1 MSAAT
6 RKCAVVNELGGKLTI
21 EEQEVP
27 TPGPFDALVK
37 VKYSGVCHTDL
48 HAAHGDWPVN
58 PAPPFAPGHEGVGE
72 VVAVGDRVTRVKVGD
87 IVGNAWLAS
96 ACGECEFCEE
106 GWETL
111 CPNQENS
118 GYSVDGSFS
127 QYMLVDSRY
136 CPRIPDA
143 VDLAAAAPILCAG
156 VTVYKGLKV
165 TDTKPGDWVLISGIG
180 GLGHIA
186 VQYAVAMGRRVV
198 AIDIDDDKLQLAKKM
213 AVKWWSTPPPA
224 MAPLPKFRR
233 PPGAGCTARSSPR
246 LTPTRSR
253 KLWVGCAAAA
263 LYRWWDCRL
272 RRSRWMS

>member
-6 RKCAVVNELGGKLTI
+6 RKSAVVNELGGKLTI

-48 HAAHGDWPVN
+48 HAAHGDWPVK
-58 PAPPFAPGHEGVGE
+58 PTPPFVPGHEGVGE

-136 CPRIPDA
+136 CPRVP
-143 VDLAAAAPILCAG
+143 
-156 VTVYKGLKV
+156 
-165 TDTKPGDWVLISGIG
+165 
-180 GLGHIA
+180 
-186 VQYAVAMGRRVV
+186 RR
-198 AIDIDDDKLQLAKKM
+198 
-213 AVKWWSTPPPA
+213 
-224 MAPLPKFRR
+224 R
-233 PPGAGCTARSSPR
+233 
-246 LTPTRSR
+246 
-253 KLWVGCAAAA
+253 
-263 LYRWWDCRL
+263 
-272 RRSRWMS
+272 